1 MDMSQN
7 EVSVFGSKMA
17 TLREKKRTPHFET
30 SPYVEITCEVKT
42 KQLHS
47 HVEITCEVKPKP

>member
-7 EVSVFGSKMA
+7 EVSVFGSNMA
-17 TLREKKRTPHFET
+17 PFREKRTPHFET
-30 SPYVEITCEVKT
+30 SPYVEITCGVKT

-47 HVEITCEVKPKP
+47 HVEITCGVKTKP

>member
-17 TLREKKRTPHFET
+17 PLREKKRTPHFET
-30 SPYVEITCEVKT
+30 SPYGEIACGVKT
-42 KQLHS
+42 IQN
-47 HVEITCEVKPKP
+47 

>member
-7 EVSVFGSKMA
+7 EVSVFGSKMVP
-17 TLREKKRTPHFET
+17 LREKRTPLFET
-30 SPYVEITCEVKT
+30 SPYVEITCGLKT

-47 HVEITCEVKPKP
+47 HVEITFEVKTKP